1 MGAEE
6 ATRLRARVQQLEA
19 AGKEAAAILKAVL
32 QAYEENRMVRSI
44 LTPAE
49 IEKVITSLEAAGD
62 CVCPGSD

>member
-6 ATRLRARVQQLEA
+6 TTRLRARVQQLEA
-19 AGKEAAAILKAVL
+19 AGKEAAAMLKTVL

-49 IEKVITSLEAAGD
+49 IKKVINALEAAGQ
-62 CVCPGSD
+62 